1 MTALKACTIRSTR
14 GGQAVQTRVRVR
26 SVRAEL
32 SGIYE
37 NDPGYRDAT
46 QFSGIYIPG
55 KSGMVGRYAYRSD
68 SKPFIPSGANVQ
80 CGKSWTICCM
90 MLTISDLQDL
100 NSQQYVEQILP
111 RDY

>member
-14 GGQAVQTRVRVR
+14 SGRAVQTRARVR

-55 KSGMVGRYAYRSD
+55 KSGMVGRYAYRSVTA
-68 SKPFIPSGANVQ
+68 SLSFHQVQ
-80 CGKSWTICCM
+80 MFSVASLG
-90 MLTISDLQDL
+90 LF
-100 NSQQYVEQILP
+100 VA
-111 RDY
+111 